1 MAVPAAT
8 EAQLLLI
15 IFNEMNIDNVP
26 PLARTGLNL
35 LAIAGSLGLCSI
47 LLPTRW
53 PGMEILAIG
62 PSWLVMWTICWS
74 MHHSFWA
81 AVAAGM
87 ALGLLQDAMTF
98 PAAVA
103 LGTIPT
109 HVLSLTIVA
118 VATVWLH
125 KRRYLTTDAILP
137 VAAMTVILTL
147 GAELVLGAQEL
158 LQRMLGQSL
167 LLSNE
172 SVSYAWQHQLPTI
185 FIAALLSGLWMPI
198 LYYPL
203 HLWWQKLTAHA
214 ELE

>member
-1 MAVPAAT
+1 
-8 EAQLLLI
+8 
-15 IFNEMNIDNVP
+15 MNIDNFP

-35 LAIAGSLGLCSI
+35 VAIAGSLGLCLL
-47 LLPTRW
+47 LLPTRL
-53 PGMEILAIG
+53 PGMEVLAIG

-74 MHHSFWA
+74 MHRSFWD

-87 ALGLLQDAMTF
+87 ALGLIQDAMTF
-98 PAAVA
+98 PTSVA

-118 VATVWLH
+118 VVTVWLH

-147 GAELVLGAQEL
+147 GAELVLGAQEM

-172 SVSYAWQHQLPTI
+172 SVGYAWQHQLPTML
-185 FIAALLSGLWMPI
+185 IAALLSGLWMPI

-203 HLWWQKLTAHA
+203 HLWWQKLNANA